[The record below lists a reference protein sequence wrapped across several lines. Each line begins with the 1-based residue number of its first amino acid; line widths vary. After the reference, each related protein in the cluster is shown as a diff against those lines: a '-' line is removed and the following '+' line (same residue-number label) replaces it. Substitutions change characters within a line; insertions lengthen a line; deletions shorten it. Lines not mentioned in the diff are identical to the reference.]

1 MTEPHVAVLK
11 SSEWLRQRVVRQ
23 RRWSSATLWSGVAI
37 IVVVVLAGILAPLIA
52 PYDPNAQDLLSAFM
66 PPSSAHLFGTDE
78 VGRDVFSRVLYALR
92 IDILFGLITTY
103 VPLVIG
109 MLVGAVAGYRR
120 GWFETA
126 VVWLTDVTIALPFLV
141 LVLAIV
147 AIAGPGLTGV
157 YIGLILASWALY
169 ARLTR
174 AEMLVLRN
182 QQYILAARTLG
193 YSPPRILLRHALP
206 NLIRPN
212 LVFSMADIVLNILA
226 LAALS
231 FLGLGVQPPT
241 PELGA
246 IIADGQPY
254 LLNAWWI
261 TTLPGLVLV
270 TIGAGFSIIGDGL
283 ADRFA
288 QRLELPK

>member
-1 MTEPHVAVLK
+1 
-11 SSEWLRQRVVRQ
+11 VVRQ
-23 RRWSSATLWSGVAI
+23 RRWSAATLWSGVAI
-37 IVVVVLAGILAPLIA
+37 IAVVVLAGIVAPLIA
-52 PYDPNAQDLLSAFM
+52 PYDPSAQDLLNAFM

-78 VGRDVFSRVLYALR
+78 LGRDVFSRVLYALL
-92 IDILFGLITTY
+92 IDILFGLVTTY

-212 LVFSMADIVLNILA
+212 LVFSMADIVLNVLVLA
-226 LAALS
+226 SLS
-231 FLGLGVQPPT
+231 FLGVGVQPPS

-246 IIADGQPY
+246 IVADGQQY
-254 LLNAWWI
+254 LLSSWWI
-261 TTLPGLVLV
+261 TTLPGAMLVLL
-270 TIGAGFSIIGDGL
+270 GAGFSLIGDGL
-283 ADRFA
+283 ADRFG
-288 QRLELPK
+288 QRLELPR